1 MGVVGCAERQS
12 QGCWLSSGRAR
23 DRARDAGCRR
33 VCRETKPGMLGVVG
47 CAERQSQDAGC
58 RRVSRETE
66 LGMLVLWQLMQGK
79 E

>member
-1 MGVVGCAERQS
+1 
-12 QGCWLSSGRAR
+12 
-23 DRARDAGCRR
+23 
-33 VCRETKPGMLGVVG
+33 MLGVVG